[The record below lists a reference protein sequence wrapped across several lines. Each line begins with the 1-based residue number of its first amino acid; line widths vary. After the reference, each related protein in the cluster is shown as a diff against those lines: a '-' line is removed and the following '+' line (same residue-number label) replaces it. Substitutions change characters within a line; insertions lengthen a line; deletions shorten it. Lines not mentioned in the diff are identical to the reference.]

1 MGKNRVESR
10 RGRRPGVVKSRKPES
25 KRNFYLM
32 LAGAA
37 VLGIALIYWLAMR
50 PKESAVAPAMVEGV
64 PAAESRGYVRGSPSA
79 PVEIVE
85 FADFQCPA
93 CENYAT
99 ITEPDVMSR
108 IVDQGLA
115 RYVFYDF
122 PLQMHPNA
130 WPASHAAACADDQGK
145 FWEMHDRIFREQ
157 PNWAPE
163 RNPKGSFERYAREIG
178 LDVEQWETCYDERRH
193 ARRIAANVAEGER
206 RGVGSTPTFFIGN
219 RKLSGVQNYDQI
231 RAWVDSATREAGAA
245 KRAGDSAGAPAAR

>member
-1 MGKNRVESR
+1 MTG
-10 RGRRPGVVKSRKPES
+10 GRPAS

-32 LAGAA
+32 LGVAALAG
-37 VLGIALIYWLAMR
+37 VALIYWLAVR
-50 PKESAVAPAMVEGV
+50 PKETAPVAAAIEGV
-64 PAAESRGYVRGSPSA
+64 PAAESRGYVRGSPAA

-108 IVDQGLA
+108 IVDAGLA

-122 PLQMHPNA
+122 PLEMHPNA

-145 FWEMHDRIFREQ
+145 FWEMHDVIFREQ
-157 PNWAPE
+157 PNWSRE
-163 RNPKGSFERYAREIG
+163 RNPKGAFERLAREIG
-178 LDVEQWETCYDERRH
+178 LDVAAWESCYDSRKH
-193 ARRIAANVAEGER
+193 QRRIAANLAEGQR

-219 RKLSGVQNYDQI
+219 RKLPGVQNYDRI
-231 RAWVDSATREAGAA
+231 RAYVDSATREAASG
-245 KRAGDSAGAPAAR
+245 GSSDTAARPAPR